1 MTHTLTILMVIAM
14 IATALSLIIGI
25 VGMVR
30 GGSFNEKHG
39 NNLMRWRVTLQGL
52 ALLLFAAIV
61 MSSKH

>member
-1 MTHTLTILMVIAM
+1 MTHFLVILMLTAM
-14 IATALSLIIGI
+14 AATLISLIIGI

-52 ALLLFAAIV
+52 SLLLLAAV
-61 MSSKH
+61 LMSSKH